1 MNNRQVEERLLKAL
15 AHAEF
20 GKKSFNDAENSLLHQ
35 ASTGELPFC
44 SEEDLEDV
52 SYSQRRIR
60 PELIGWLC
68 MDEHAR
74 RCVHWRGIKICGA
87 FINGFLDLPF
97 VNIDFP
103 LAFQYCWMELVID
116 LTNAQI
122 ADLILSNCYFLQV
135 KAQGLKVKHDLLLRH
150 GVLGNLDLP
159 GAQIGGTLDCR
170 GAKFIGALYA
180 ERISVRGSTFLS
192 DGFISDVAGWSAAP
206 QGEDEINLVGAQIGG
221 DLDCS
226 GGTFINAN
234 HTTINLR
241 EAKVT
246 GSVFLGKDRTSEGK
260 NIPFKS
266 EGTVNL
272 DGAQIDGSLSCTG
285 VFINPRGDALSAYRA
300 VVKSGISLTGLTA
313 DGRVNLNGVAVEGA
327 FVCSGGDFQSAT
339 LNLTDASVAT
349 LIDSGLND
357 TPPGEVPPPTIW
369 PRPGRLLVDGFIY
382 GRISSKG
389 SFDVDKRL
397 NWLALQPQSPF
408 YPRPYIQLAKVLRE
422 SGDDNGA
429 KRVLIEMEDRA
440 RKNGAWAPI
449 IRPLLRWTIG
459 YGYDPLRAFWW
470 AAGLSGLGWIIY
482 RRSYLAGSISPSD
495 KDAYAEFNKPGGKI
509 PEHYPSF
516 SPLIYS
522 LENSLPLVK
531 LGQGDKWQPNRLGMS
546 GPMGIRSSSEFAYR
560 IPWARLLAKGQS
572 RWQALLRQM
581 TALWAHAPRWVRSW
595 FAWLS
600 ATTTAPRFVMW
611 FLWFQI
617 LLGWLL
623 ATLFVAGLS
632 GIVHK

>member
-15 AHAEF
+15 AYAKF
-20 GKKSFNDAENSLLHQ
+20 GKESFNDAENSLLHQ

-44 SEEDLEDV
+44 AEEDLEDV
-52 SYSQRRIR
+52 SHSQRRIR

-68 MDEHAR
+68 MDEQAR
-74 RCVHWRGIKICGA
+74 RCVHWQGIKVCGA
-87 FINGFLDLPF
+87 VINGFLDLLF

-103 LAFQYCWMELVID
+103 LAFRYCWMDLVVDLTDAQITELV
-116 LTNAQI
+116 
-122 ADLILSNCYFLQV
+122 LSNCYVLQV
-135 KAQGLKVKHDLLLRH
+135 KAQGLKVKYDLLLKD
-150 GVLGNLDLP
+150 GVFTDVGLP
-159 GAQIGGTLDCR
+159 GAQIGGVLDCR
-170 GAKFIGALYA
+170 GTKFTGDLYA
-180 ERISVRGSTFLS
+180 ERISVSGSIFLS
-192 DGFISDVAGWSAAP
+192 DGFTS
-206 QGEDEINLVGAQIGG
+206 QGAEINLVGAQIGG

-234 HTTINLR
+234 HTTINLKD
-241 EAKVT
+241 AKVT
-246 GSVFLGKDRTSEGK
+246 GSVFLAQDRTSEGK
-260 NIPFKS
+260 IIPFKS
-266 EGTVNL
+266 EGTVNF

-285 VFINPRGDALSAYRA
+285 VFSNPRGDALSAYRA
-300 VVKSGISLTGLTA
+300 VVKSGISLRDGFTA
-313 DGRVNLNGVAVEGA
+313 DGRVNLNGVAVEGD

-357 TPPGEVPPPTIW
+357 TPPGLPVNSPPTIW
-369 PRPGRLLVDGFIY
+369 PRPSRLLVDGFIY
-382 GRISSKG
+382 GRISSEG
-389 SFDVDKRL
+389 PIEVDKRL

-408 YPRPYIQLAKVLRE
+408 YPRPYLQLAKVLRE

-495 KDAYAEFNKPGGKI
+495 KDAYAEFNKSGGKI

-531 LGQGDKWQPNRLGMS
+531 LGQGDKWQPHRPGMS
-546 GPMGIRSSSEFAYR
+546 GPMRIRSSSEFAYR
-560 IPWARLLAKGQS
+560 IPWTQLLAKGQS

-581 TALWAHAPRWVRSW
+581 TELWGHAPRWVRSC
-595 FAWLS
+595 FASLS